1 MSGDGPSALIPTRRH
16 ANYYGYFGRLIP
28 YEWPFIP
35 HTIAPSRDITYD
47 LSGEVIGVKR
57 VNNVNNRAAASA
69 ATSHSVELESVHQD
83 GLRLSGIFKTI
94 VALALWFFGS
104 SARAPPAPWGLTDRA
119 LLALSL
125 LILSQRI
132 RSSSG

>member
-69 ATSHSVELESVHQD
+69 ATSHSVELESVHQ
-83 GLRLSGIFKTI
+83 RHHPR
-94 VALALWFFGS
+94 V
-104 SARAPPAPWGLTDRA
+104 
-119 LLALSL
+119 LL
-125 LILSQRI
+125 QF
-132 RSSSG
+132 